1 MWLINKPD
9 PFHSDTFSTLS
20 KAMKKLFT
28 FIILLFDLAAAAQS
42 PGLTINL
49 WMDFDK
55 ARSTHYRISMKI
67 CEPGKMTDRGDF
79 FAHDTSTINFTALKP
94 GDINC
99 ANYFDDGMPTLI
111 SGEEPEKP
119 YNWFKFSNQVF
130 AWEKIFVLRI
140 SDTTSKARYADM
152 YIVIPMKYKSFRTS
166 IDIKDIIFQPGK
178 VIFLADLK
186 GRYDDEK
193 LSFRRSLKKIIGVDK
208 KNFSL
213 KGIL

>member
-1 MWLINKPD
+1 
-9 PFHSDTFSTLS
+9 
-20 KAMKKLFT
+20 MKKLVT
-28 FIILLFDLAAAAQS
+28 FFILLFDLAAAAQS

-67 CEPGKMTDRGDF
+67 CEPGKVTNRGDF
-79 FAHDTSTINFTALKP
+79 FAHDTSAIDFTSLKP
-94 GDINC
+94 ADINC
-99 ANYFDDGMPTLI
+99 DDYFDDGMPTLI
-111 SGEEPEKP
+111 SGGEPEKP
-119 YNWFKFSNQVF
+119 FNWFKFSNQVF
-130 AWEKIFVLRI
+130 AWEKIFVFRI
-140 SDTTSKARYADM
+140 SDTTSKPRKPDM
-152 YIVIPMKYKSFRTS
+152 YIVIPMKYKSFRTT
-166 IDIKDIIFQPGK
+166 IDIKDIVFQPDK

-208 KNFSL
+208 KNFPL